1 MSQAPRPG
9 TTYNCA
15 PFPGK
20 PLKENRNVTDQWLSE
35 YGVTIGVGGL
45 ILFMVFIVW
54 DLARKSNAGVFGTL
68 ILYLAL
74 AMGILGFVIKT
85 AITYLLE
92 SGMD

>member
-1 MSQAPRPG
+1 MDA
-9 TTYNCA
+9 
-15 PFPGK
+15 
-20 PLKENRNVTDQWLSE
+20 WLTE
-35 YGVTIGVGGL
+35 YGVNIGVGGL

-74 AMGILGFVIKT
+74 ALGILGFVIKT

-92 SGMD
+92 RGMS